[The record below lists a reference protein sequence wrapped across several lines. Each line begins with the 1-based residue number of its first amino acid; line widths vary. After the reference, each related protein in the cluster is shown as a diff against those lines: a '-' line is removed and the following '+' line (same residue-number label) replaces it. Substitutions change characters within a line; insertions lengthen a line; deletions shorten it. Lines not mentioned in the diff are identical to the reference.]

1 MGWCKCKK
9 KKSLSVK
16 LLVLSDR
23 IRHRATWESAERSLH
38 WVSGNFPSWLKKYQ
52 AACFVDESI
61 TAQGPLAE
69 GHTLSQYKTLSQYVI
84 QSDCEKKK
92 EPKLR
97 GFLFIVCNMIV
108 VLLVISHGKPSQ
120 SSLIFTVLFQ
130 YEDAECNRWCN
141 GMWCS
146 LSTGKAPLDFYCP
159 NSLRREM
166 GYTQSEVNVVKT
178 HVPKNTRKT
187 WQGDLENRT
196 L

>member
-1 MGWCKCKK
+1 MPYIISFWSCSGMMQMQK

-38 WVSGNFPSWLKKYQ
+38 WVSGKFPSWLKKYQ

-92 EPKLR
+92 ITETQRISVYRLQHDCCSFGDFTWKTEPEQLNFHSSVPVWGR
-97 GFLFIVCNMIV
+97 WVQQV
-108 VLLVISHGKPSQ
+108 V
-120 SSLIFTVLFQ
+120 
-130 YEDAECNRWCN
+130 
-141 GMWCS
+141 
-146 LSTGKAPLDFYCP
+146 
-159 NSLRREM
+159 
-166 GYTQSEVNVVKT
+166 
-178 HVPKNTRKT
+178 
-187 WQGDLENRT
+187 
-196 L
+196 